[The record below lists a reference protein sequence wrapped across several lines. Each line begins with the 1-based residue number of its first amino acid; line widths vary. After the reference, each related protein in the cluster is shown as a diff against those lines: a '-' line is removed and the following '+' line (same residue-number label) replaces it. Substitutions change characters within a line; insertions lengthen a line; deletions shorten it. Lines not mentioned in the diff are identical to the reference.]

1 MSKLTKM
8 LEYTKA
14 SKGKRKELMK
24 KPSFKKVVLDTIP
37 KDQKELLLSDALEES
52 TVLQEEVLDTI
63 IYGAQRFRCM
73 REFIPIYKTSTF
85 SMRIVYQDGLTNFAK
100 DIPEGG
106 KIEIN
111 SDTLNHVN
119 IDVKKIGTRPLI
131 TKELIEDAMWDR
143 VQIELQR
150 SGARMENK
158 FNKDCMDAM
167 LAGTPKTVDAS
178 GTFVAKDIAK
188 AIKEVKL
195 RGFIPTEMILHP
207 DAEGELMLDDNI
219 FRASFAGDNNLLR
232 RGTLGNL
239 LGLKNYLFSIETGS
253 APKAWEDEDDSY
265 YGWVGDP
272 QAYLACAMRRNIA
285 VEEYEDPVHD
295 LLGIKITMRYG
306 TKKVQNDAGVF
317 IVKK

>member
-14 SKGKRKELMK
+14 GKVERKELRN
-24 KPSFKKVVLDTIP
+24 KPSFEKLVLDNVR
-37 KDQKELLLSDALEES
+37 KDQKELLLSDELEET

-63 IYGAQRFRCM
+63 ISGAQRFRCM
-73 REFIPIYKTSTF
+73 REFLPIYKTGTY

-111 SDTLNHVN
+111 SDTLEHTNVE
-119 IDVKKIGTRPLI
+119 VKKIGTRPLI
-131 TKELIEDAMWDR
+131 TKELIEDALWDR
-143 VQIELQR
+143 VEIELQR

-158 FNKDCMDAM
+158 FNLDGMTAM
-167 LAGTPKTVDAS
+167 LSGTEHTVDAS
-178 GTFVAKDIAK
+178 STFVAKDIAK
-188 AIKEVKL
+188 AIKAVKL

-207 DAEGELMLDDNI
+207 EAEGELMQDDNI
-219 FRASFAGDNNLLR
+219 FRYDYSGDSNLLR

-239 LGLKNYLFSIETGS
+239 LGLKNYLFSIETGKWT
-253 APKAWEDEDDSY
+253 ADTNDY

-272 QAYLACAMRRNIA
+272 QAYAACAMRRDIA
-285 VEEYEDPVHD
+285 VEEYDDPVHD

-306 TKKVQNDAGVF
+306 MGKVQNDAGVF
-317 IVKK
+317 IVNKA